1 MRIISF
7 TNSIKYRLIRLIEA
21 QPSLN
26 LLIYNNI
33 SLFKAFLPHEK
44 DYYGIRHLL
53 NNNINDTIID
63 VGGNLGISSMGFR
76 QLGYDNKILIFEP
89 NTYIYNQ
96 YIKRNL
102 IKKYKNILGFNFALG
117 SRLETK
123 NFYYPYYKNKC
134 IHYFCSFDKNYILN
148 SIKITFRK
156 KKIKIIKR
164 PIKIKVFDKLKLKH
178 TPKLIKID
186 VEGHDYEV
194 IRGMISTIKK
204 NKPVI
209 LVEFNKNNF
218 FKIKK
223 LLKNYNSWVYFF
235 EKNNFKK
242 FSKKMID
249 KEISRSSKLNLM
261 SVRNIF
267 FIPKSHK
274 WI

>member
-148 SIKITFRK
+148 SIRITFKK

-164 PIKIKVFDKLKLKH
+164 PLKIKVFDKLKLKH

-267 FIPKSHK
+267 FVPKSHK

>member
-1 MRIISF
+1 M
-7 TNSIKYRLIRLIEA
+7 
-21 QPSLN
+21 
-26 LLIYNNI
+26 
-33 SLFKAFLPHEK
+33 
-44 DYYGIRHLL
+44 
-53 NNNINDTIID
+53 
-63 VGGNLGISSMGFR
+63 
-76 QLGYDNKILIFEP
+76 
-89 NTYIYNQ
+89 
-96 YIKRNL
+96 
-102 IKKYKNILGFNFALG
+102 
-117 SRLETK
+117 
-123 NFYYPYYKNKC
+123 
-134 IHYFCSFDKNYILN
+134 
-148 SIKITFRK
+148 
-156 KKIKIIKR
+156 
-164 PIKIKVFDKLKLKH
+164 
-178 TPKLIKID
+178 IKID

-235 EKNNFKK
+235 EKNKFKK

-267 FIPKSHK
+267 FVPKSHK

>member
-7 TNSIKYRLIRLIEA
+7 TNSIKFRLIRLIEA

-148 SIKITFRK
+148 SIRITFKK

-164 PIKIKVFDKLKLKH
+164 PLKIKVFDKLKLKH

-267 FIPKSHK
+267 FVPKSHK

>member
-63 VGGNLGISSMGFR
+63 VGGNLGISSMGVR

-96 YIKRNL
+96 CIKRNL